1 MAEAMT
7 WKCPNCGGGLIFDPE
22 TQKFHCQYCLSD
34 FDREELET
42 PEPDDSSGEP
52 EMDGRTEDPM
62 ADGGAEEPEAA
73 VYLCPS
79 CGAELVTDGTTAA
92 AFCFYCHNP
101 VILQGRLEGA
111 YRPDYVI
118 PFTVRKE
125 WARQIFLDWL
135 RKKRFVPKSF
145 YDEKQLETMTG
156 VYFPYWLYSCRADGT
171 LEAEGTKLRIWTTG
185 NLRYTETSRY
195 QVSRKGQM
203 QVEHVPRNALKKAD
217 RRLAEGVMPYR
228 TEKMQPFSMEYLSG
242 FYAEKWDMGREQFEP
257 EVEAEVRAFAADQLK
272 ESVSGYH
279 SLKTTKESVQL
290 SDPQW
295 SYALLTVWT
304 LTYKDKK
311 TGTIYYFACN
321 GQTGKVCGRLPL
333 DRKKLGLFFL
343 EIFLPVAAFLLLA
356 GYLI

>member
-1 MAEAMT
+1 M
-7 WKCPNCGGGLIFDPE
+7 FDPE

-34 FDREELET
+34 FDREELEA
-42 PEPDDSSGEP
+42 PEPDDSPGEPETGGKSGEP
-52 EMDGRTEDPM
+52 E
-62 ADGGAEEPEAA
+62 AGGSTEEPEAA

-79 CGAELVTDGTTAA
+79 CGAELVTDSTTAA

-135 RKKRFVPKSF
+135 QKKRFVPKSF

-171 LEAEGTKLRIWTTG
+171 LEAEGTKLRVWTTG

-295 SYALLTVWT
+295 SYALLPVWT